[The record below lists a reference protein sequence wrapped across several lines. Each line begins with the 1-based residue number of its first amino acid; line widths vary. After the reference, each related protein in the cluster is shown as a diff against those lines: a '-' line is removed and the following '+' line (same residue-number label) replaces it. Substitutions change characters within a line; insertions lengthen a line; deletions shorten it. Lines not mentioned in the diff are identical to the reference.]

1 MPIKLGYLT
10 PAAMFL
16 VGGLCGAALGI
27 NWTVPTLSPF
37 RLVPVTQNEAARSYG
52 VGQGTALMNCIL
64 LKQGLIAEGGED
76 VEEAGGTPSQ
86 LLAFDVRWRSL
97 HWSKYPVEW
106 NSFWQ
111 GFNDTVNYYRESNIH
126 SLSKYSPGICGK
138 LEPLGLKL

>member
-1 MPIKLGYLT
+1 MAIKLGYLT

-64 LKQGLIAEGGED
+64 LKKGLIEEGSED
-76 VEEAGGTPSQ
+76 VDEGRHSSSQ
-86 LLAFDVRWRSL
+86 YFAFDVRWRSL
-97 HWSKYPVEW
+97 HWSRYPW
-106 NSFWQ
+106 TGTIS
-111 GFNDTVNYYRESNIH
+111 GRALMT
-126 SLSKYSPGICGK
+126 L
-138 LEPLGLKL
+138 